1 MRLATHPLL
10 AAGISAAFAATMAAG
25 GLVLPATTL
34 ADSPAASCVPA
45 GDTGLT
51 AAVSVP
57 SGAHVHGL
65 QVDAAG
71 CDIGIFVGPGSSGT
85 MVTGSTVRGAN
96 DHGIFVENASHV
108 TIAGNLVTGNGVA
121 PTAGINEDKALQLTG
136 TRDSMVRDNR
146 VVGNVA
152 DGGIGVSDNGP
163 LDPGAPQGSTL
174 HAGRGNSVV
183 HNVVEDNL
191 TGCGIVVA
199 AYDPGAGVW
208 DNMIVG
214 NLVVNSD
221 STIGVFPPAVGGI
234 VVATDPPGTSAGGNK
249 VVANTIT
256 NSFIPGIIVHSNA
269 PGNAVSDTLVSAN
282 RLANDGWGM
291 ADGPAAKV
299 AIIVSGPTLPPF
311 LPAATLSGIK
321 VVGNQ
326 IAASED
332 IGICFSLTATSSLA
346 GGLGANH
353 AGTPV
358 LHSATCFG
366 SE

>member
-1 MRLATHPLL
+1 MRLKARRAL
-10 AAGISAAFAATMAAG
+10 AAGLAALFS
-25 GLVLPATTL
+25 TTL
-34 ADSPAASCVPA
+34 AGVALLAPPAVLTVVAASCSPA

-51 AAVSVP
+51 AAVIVP

-65 QVDAAG
+65 DVNAAG
-71 CDIGIFVGPGSSGT
+71 CDIGIFVGPGSTGT

-96 DHGIFVENASHV
+96 DHGIFVENASNV
-108 TIAGNLVTGNGVA
+108 TIAGNLVTGNGLA
-121 PTAGINEDKALQLTG
+121 PTAGINEDKALQLSG

-191 TGCGIVVA
+191 LGCGIVVA

-208 DNMIVG
+208 DNMVVG
-214 NLVVNSD
+214 NQVVNSD
-221 STIGVFPPAVGGI
+221 STVGVFPPAVGGI
-234 VVATDPPGTSAGGNK
+234 VVAADPPGTAAGGNK

-282 RLANDGWGM
+282 RLANDGW
-291 ADGPAAKV
+291 ARTDGPAAKV
-299 AIIVSGPTLPPF
+299 GIIVSGPTLPPF

-321 VVGNQ
+321 VVGNH

-332 IGICFSLTATSSLA
+332 IGICFSLTATGSMA
-346 GGLGANH
+346 GGLGADQ
-353 AGTPV
+353 AATPV